1 VSGLTKKHPIKAIA
15 FFVSVAHSVQ
25 RMYPS
30 VRSATARMK
39 ISCHPTGRCSRA
51 GRPRSARHAFT
62 LIELLV
68 VIAIIAIL
76 ASMLLPAL
84 AKAKTKAQ
92 GIFCMNN
99 TRQLMYGYLLYAP
112 DYQENVPGATF
123 WIDNTWL
130 DWGVTPINTNTA
142 ILRDPKK
149 ALLANYTGNS
159 VNIYRCPADKY
170 LSAPQR
176 AKGWSQRA
184 RSVAMNAFSGT
195 TADPSALGP
204 WVGWNKTSDPKKR
217 SPSELLVFLDEHP
230 DSINDGYFIA
240 TLSGYGGLYAWCD
253 VPATYHN
260 GACGFAFL
268 DGHSEI
274 KKWNGK
280 LRSGEWQSV
289 AFKDRHAG
297 LLKCDADADKRDIDW
312 VKDRQ
317 GDLK

>member
-1 VSGLTKKHPIKAIA
+1 MNSKI
-15 FFVSVAHSVQ
+15 AHSSDKAD
-25 RMYPS
+25 RR
-30 VRSATARMK
+30 RS
-39 ISCHPTGRCSRA
+39 SG
-51 GRPRSARHAFT
+51 GAFT

-84 AKAKTKAQ
+84 GKAKAKAT
-92 GIFCMNN
+92 GISCMSN
-99 TRQLMYGYLLYAP
+99 TRQLLYGYLMYAN
-112 DYQENVPGATF
+112 DNSDRVPSAQN

-130 DWGVTPINTNTA
+130 DWGTTPINTNVNV
-142 ILRDPKK
+142 LRDPTK
-149 ALLANYTGNS
+149 AVLANYTGQS
-159 VNIYRCPADKY
+159 QNIYRCPADVY
-170 LSAPQR
+170 VSQPQR
-176 AKGWSQRA
+176 AKGWTSRA
-184 RSVAMNAFSGT
+184 RSVAMNAFSGET
-195 TADPSALGP
+195 DDRSGLGP
-204 WVGWNKTSDPKKR
+204 WVGWKKTTDPKKR
-217 SPSELLVFLDEHP
+217 GPAELIVLLDEHP

-253 VPATYHN
+253 IPATYHN

-274 KKWNGK
+274 KRWIGK
-280 LRSGEWQSV
+280 LRGSEWQRV

-297 LLKCDADADKRDIDW
+297 IFKCDAQPDKNDIDW